1 MSQSTREFRNFLL
14 FLPLTPNGC
23 FTVAN
28 FSLNL
33 FQIEDTEE
41 TQIKNM
47 EKKKAVSNENLQL
60 ERGIGK
66 MAAIM
71 LCFNGIVGSGI
82 FVSPKGNFLLKM
94 KVI

>member
-1 MSQSTREFRNFLL
+1 
-14 FLPLTPNGC
+14 
-23 FTVAN
+23 
-28 FSLNL
+28 
-33 FQIEDTEE
+33 
-41 TQIKNM
+41 M

-82 FVSPKGNFLLKM
+82 FVSPKGYFKNEGHLGSILTTASTLAYFRLLVLPRRRNQDDM
-94 KVI
+94 EHIQWLAGPNPGEP

>member
-1 MSQSTREFRNFLL
+1 
-14 FLPLTPNGC
+14 
-23 FTVAN
+23 
-28 FSLNL
+28 
-33 FQIEDTEE
+33 
-41 TQIKNM
+41 M
-47 EKKKAVSNENLQL
+47 EKKGKAANENLQL

-82 FVSPKGNFLLKM
+82 FVSPKGYFLFKM

>member
-23 FTVAN
+23 FTVAH

-41 TQIKNM
+41 TQIKKYG
-47 EKKKAVSNENLQL
+47 EKESSIK
-60 ERGIGK
+60 
-66 MAAIM
+66 
-71 LCFNGIVGSGI
+71 
-82 FVSPKGNFLLKM
+82 
-94 KVI
+94 